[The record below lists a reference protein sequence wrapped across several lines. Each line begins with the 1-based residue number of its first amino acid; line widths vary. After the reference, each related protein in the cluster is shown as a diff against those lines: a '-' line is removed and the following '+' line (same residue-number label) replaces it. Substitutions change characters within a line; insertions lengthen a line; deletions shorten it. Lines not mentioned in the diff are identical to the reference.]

1 MNSAEPH
8 SVNHPKASIT
18 YRTDGILH
26 IHYADESLNL
36 EDSIEI
42 FKLTRQHAPW
52 EVAPVYLTG
61 GGFTTSDSE
70 SKKYNSSPEVIRHC
84 SAIAFLSPTLGQKMV
99 ANFFIKFYKPTVPT
113 KFFLTEKEALDWLK
127 GFLK

>member
-1 MNSAEPH
+1 VKSAVLNSVSH
-8 SVNHPKASIT
+8 SKATIN

-26 IHYADESLNL
+26 IHYADDALTI

-52 EVAPVYLTG
+52 EVAPIYLTG
-61 GGFTTSDSE
+61 GGFTNTDSE

-84 SAIAFLSPTLGQKMV
+84 SAIAFLSPTLGQKMM
-99 ANFFIKFYKPTVPT
+99 ANFFIKFYKPAVPT
-113 KFFLTEKEALDWLK
+113 KFFLTEEEAINWLK
-127 GFLK
+127 QFLS